1 MYCNCEGCVRWHAFV
16 EGNNG
21 MFDGQVKYE
30 VFNQDHV
37 SALAHYLQYVLDYT
51 PQRET
56 HRNLFCACKTLVFI
70 VSLHKLFSLT
80 SYKEM

>member
-1 MYCNCEGCVRWHAFV
+1 M

-37 SALAHYLQYVLDYT
+37 SALAHYLQYVPDYT
-51 PQRET
+51 QRET
-56 HRNLFCACKTLVFI
+56 HPNLFRACKTLVFI

>member
-1 MYCNCEGCVRWHAFV
+1 V

-21 MFDGQVKYE
+21 LFDGQVKYE

-37 SALAHYLQYVLDYT
+37 SVLAHYLQYVLDYT

-56 HRNLFCACKTLVFI
+56 HPNLFCACKTFVFI